1 MPLPATKDGVTIQ
14 VAAFM
19 VEEEN
24 LVFTFGFDSS
34 VKLEKVVVEDVS
46 GTSAV
51 VLVNDPSPTPKSGY
65 WKGDAAPLPLNK
77 TSIPWI
83 WEKGDT
89 TKVFRFTVSVVGRA
103 EPIEI
108 FQPAIYS
115 GRTKKQLQQFAKK

>member
-1 MPLPATKDGVTIQ
+1 MPVPAKKDGVTIQ
-14 VAAFM
+14 VAGFAL
-19 VEEEN
+19 EEQS
-24 LVFTFGFDSS
+24 LVFTFGFEST

-46 GTSAV
+46 GTTAV
-51 VLVNDPSPTPKSGY
+51 VLVKDPAPTPKSGY
-65 WKGDAAPLPLNK
+65 WKGDASPLPLNK
-77 TSIPWI
+77 TAIPWL

-89 TKVFRFTVSVVGRA
+89 TKIFRFTISVVGRA